1 MQWNTADSTLQ
12 FQAKPWWNGKFTKRT
27 ALSFANQFYDP
38 LGWMV
43 PIEIKM
49 RLFVQELW
57 SKNYD
62 WEQSFE
68 KDKDLTKEWE
78 ILRNEYEISQQIIL
92 PRSTCNAEK
101 ADLHVFCDASKT
113 IYGAVA
119 YIVPINYSTKPTLL
133 QSKAQIIGINKE
145 PKIDTIP

>member
-1 MQWNTADSTLQ
+1 
-12 FQAKPWWNGKFTKRT
+12 
-27 ALSFANQFYDP
+27 
-38 LGWMV
+38 MV
-43 PIEIKM
+43 SIEVKM

-57 SKNYD
+57 SKNYG

-68 KDKDLTKEWE
+68 KDKDLAKKWE

-119 YIVPINYSTKPTLL
+119 YIVPINYSTKFTRDPT
-133 QSKAQIIGINKE
+133 
-145 PKIDTIP
+145 